1 MCSKKIITELLE
13 LIDNLISG
21 NISAANFEDNYI
33 VMWRIYRDSNAQNE
47 IDNNTKIYIDR
58 IFTAVD
64 LYCSDPEIRDEHDFD
79 ENNLLEEVIKIKN
92 GWELLKNNK

>member
-1 MCSKKIITELLE
+1 MCSKKVTTELLE

-21 NISAANFEDNYI
+21 NISATKFEDNYI
-33 VMWRIYRDSNAQNE
+33 VMWRIYRDFNAQNE

-58 IFTAVD
+58 VFTAVD
-64 LYCSDPEIRDEHDFD
+64 LYYSDPEIRDEYDFD
-79 ENNLLEEVIKIKN
+79 EDNLLEEIIKIKN